1 MAELWA
7 LHDGLQLCLQ
17 IHTQAVLI
25 ELDSKTIVEAFNSQ
39 AHSNTF
45 TSPMI
50 EDCKHM
56 ISRIP
61 QTWVRHIFREAN
73 RCANYLAK
81 LGTSCEDDFIVFSS
95 PPVDLVCVLEANASG
110 QFVNKLCLELFFA
123 I

>member
-17 IHTQAVLI
+17 IHTQAMLI
-25 ELDSKTIVEAFNSQ
+25 ELDSKTIVEAFNLQ

-45 TSPMI
+45 ISSMI

-61 QTWVRHIFREAN
+61 QTRIRHIFREAN
-73 RCANYLAK
+73 RCVDFLAK
-81 LGTSCEDDFIVFSS
+81 LGTSCEDDIIVFSS
-95 PPVDLVCVLEANASG
+95 PPVDLVCVLEADASG
-110 QFVNKLCLELFFA
+110 
-123 I
+123 